1 VVRAFSLGAL
11 RRKPLSY
18 HPQMRTLF
26 FLLFIA
32 TFASAQQNPLIAKST
47 KLIVVTTPDWNSVHG
62 SLTRYEKSAGKWKQL
77 GGPVSIVVGKSGIGW
92 TPALPPDKEAPVKHE
107 GDGRSPAGIFRL
119 TQTFGFADA
128 LPGAKDYLALTPAIE
143 CVDDVKSA
151 HYAHI
156 VDRSKVKVDWNSSEK
171 MREISLYKWG
181 VVVPYNM
188 KDTKSGAGSCIFL
201 HIAPSSGNGT
211 AGCTAMPEANIEEIV
226 RWIGKGAVLVQMPQA
241 QYSQMKKQ
249 LGTP

>member
-1 VVRAFSLGAL
+1 
-11 RRKPLSY
+11 
-18 HPQMRTLF
+18 MRSEIVTHRD
-26 FLLFIA
+26 
-32 TFASAQQNPLIAKST
+32 
-47 KLIVVTTPDWNSVHG
+47 KLIVVTTPDWNSVQG
-62 SLTRYEKSAGKWKQL
+62 TLTRYTRTHGKWKQL
-77 GGPVSIVVGKSGIGW
+77 GKPVSIVVGKNGFAWDPEIASDR
-92 TPALPPDKEAPVKHE
+92 ALNVGDAPVKHE
-107 GDGRSPAGIFRL
+107 GDGRSPAGIFPL

-128 LPGAKDYLALTPAIE
+128 LPGAKDYLQLTPTIE

-156 VDRSKVKVDWNSSEK
+156 VDRGKVNPDWTSSEK

-188 KDTKSGAGSCIFL
+188 KNTKSGAGSCIFL

-211 AGCTAMPEANIEEIV
+211 AGCTAMPEASIEEIV
-226 RWIGKGAVLVQMPQA
+226 RWIGKGAVLVQMPET
-241 QYSQMKKQ
+241 QYAQMKKR